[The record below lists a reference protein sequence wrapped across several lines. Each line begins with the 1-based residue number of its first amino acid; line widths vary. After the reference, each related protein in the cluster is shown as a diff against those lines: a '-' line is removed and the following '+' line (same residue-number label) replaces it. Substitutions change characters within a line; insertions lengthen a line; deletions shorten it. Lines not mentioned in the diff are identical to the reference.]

1 MSDRVQK
8 QTAHSSRLTLRNQR
22 SQDMDCPICGA
33 SAQQIPIA
41 NDGLSISC
49 PTCGEYDVARAVVAT
64 RQLQE
69 LEPEHPSDALD
80 KVKRRAPP
88 DARPFIGPLVLS

>member
-8 QTAHSSRLTLRNQR
+8 QTAPGSRFRNQGN
-22 SQDMDCPICGA
+22 QHMDCPICGA

-49 PTCGEYDVARAVVAT
+49 PMCGEYDVARAVVAT

-69 LEPEHPSDALD
+69 LEPEQRRDVLD
-80 KVKRRAPP
+80 KAKRSAQPG
-88 DARPFIGPLVLS
+88 ARPLISPFLLA

>member
-1 MSDRVQK
+1 
-8 QTAHSSRLTLRNQR
+8 
-22 SQDMDCPICGA
+22 MDCPICGA

-69 LEPEHPSDALD
+69 LEPEQRSDVLD
-80 KVKRRAPP
+80 KAKRSAPP
-88 DARPFIGPLVLS
+88 AARPLIGPFLLV